1 MKRELFYW
9 VVFALLSALIIGV
22 ITGFKFGEL
31 DIQMH
36 DTYYVFSSFN
46 GVKSLTLFLGTG
58 RYFYLL
64 LDIITEKYKIITLF
78 LSIINAIVALFTL
91 IVAYLSIETIPMYT
105 GTYPDINFSGHLFVT
120 IVLLGVLAAQIIVEI
135 KMLRKL
141 NGLLINM

>member
-9 VVFALLSALIIGV
+9 VVFALLSALIIGI

-46 GVKSLTLFLGTG
+46 GIKSLTLFLGTG

-91 IVAYLSIETIPMYT
+91 MVAYLSIETLPMYT
-105 GTYPDINFSGHLFVT
+105 GTYPDIHFSGHLFVT
-120 IVLLGVLAAQIIVEI
+120 IILLGVLAAQIIVEI
-135 KMLRKL
+135 KMVRKL
-141 NGLLINM
+141 NAFLINM

>member
-135 KMLRKL
+135 KMVRKL
-141 NGLLINM
+141 NTLLSNM